1 MNDNQL
7 PGAIIGRLS
16 RVRMMESQLVDRL
29 EQLRTAGAIDPVGG
43 EAFTRQSALAARHGQ
58 ALEEVAGRR
67 GAELDGLEPTGGH
80 RESERALS
88 ALLEDVIVAAA
99 SAVVAYGALY
109 ASARLLYENEVCD
122 LADAHAA
129 DWARELATLS
139 DFLAP
144 AVHGELLWGGLTCRC
159 VCPTCGIGACG
170 CTRNSIDTIRGYWG
184 QPGLEPSEGLELR
197 APPRPGSQLAEA
209 GLERGDRIIVVDGEL
224 VHTNPE
230 IQRALR
236 GHPIGESMTM
246 QVVRAG
252 EPQEIRVARVSDL
265 PS

>member
-1 MNDNQL
+1 MNDNRL
-7 PGAIIGRLS
+7 PDAIIGRLS
-16 RVRMMESQLVDRL
+16 RVQTLESQLVDRL
-29 EQLRTAGAIDPVGG
+29 EEWRTATAIDRALS
-43 EAFTRQSALAARHGQ
+43 ENFTRLLALVAIHRL
-58 ALEEVAGRR
+58 ALDEVTSLR
-67 GAELDGLEPTGGH
+67 GAELSRLEPEGVH
-80 RESERALS
+80 RDAEP
-88 ALLEDVIVAAA
+88 ALLEDAAAAAA

-122 LADAHAA
+122 LADAHGA
-129 DWARELATLS
+129 DWALELAALN
-139 DFLAP
+139 DLLP
-144 AVHGELLWGGLTCRC
+144 PVVHGELLSGGLTCRC
-159 VCPTCGIGACG
+159 ICPTCGIGACG

-197 APPRPGSQLAEA
+197 VPPRPGSQLAEA
-209 GLERGDRIIVVDGEL
+209 GLERGDRIIAVDGEH
-224 VHTNPE
+224 VHSNAE

-252 EPQEIRVARVSDL
+252 VAQEIPVARVSDL

>member
-16 RVRMMESQLVDRL
+16 RARAMETQLVDRL
-29 EQLRTAGAIDPVGG
+29 ELLRTAITIDTEGA
-43 EAFTRQSALAARHGQ
+43 EASTRQSALAARHGQ
-58 ALEEVAGRR
+58 ALEEVVGRR
-67 GAELDGLEPTGGH
+67 GAELYGLEPTGGH
-80 RESERALS
+80 GESERALS
-88 ALLEDVIVAAA
+88 AQLEDVVAAAA

-109 ASARLLYENEVCD
+109 ASARLLYETEVCD

-129 DWARELATLS
+129 DWARELATLN
-139 DFLAP
+139 DLLAQ
-144 AVHGELLWGGLTCRC
+144 AVHGELLSGGLTCRC
-159 VCPTCGIGACG
+159 ICPTCGIGACG

-184 QPGLEPSEGLELR
+184 QPGLEPSEGLELFV
-197 APPRPGSQLAEA
+197 PPRPGSQLAEA
-209 GLERGDRIIVVDGEL
+209 GLERGDRIIAVDGEL
-224 VHTNPE
+224 VQTNPE

-236 GHPIGESMTM
+236 GHPIGESMTI

>member
-1 MNDNQL
+1 MADNQL
-7 PGAIIGRLS
+7 PRAIIARLS
-16 RVRMMESQLVDRL
+16 RARMMESQLVDRL
-29 EQLRTAGAIDPVGG
+29 DQLRTAGAVDPLEV
-43 EAFTRQSALAARHGQ
+43 EAFTRRSALAARHRR
-58 ALEEVAGRR
+58 ALEDVANRR
-67 GAELDGLEPTGGH
+67 GAQLDGLEPTGGA
-80 RESERALS
+80 RESERVMS
-88 ALLEDVIVAAA
+88 ALLEDAVAAAA

-109 ASARLLYENEVCD
+109 ASARLLYESEVCD

-129 DWARELATLS
+129 DLARELAALN
-139 DFLAP
+139 DLLAS
-144 AVHGELLWGGLTCRC
+144 AVHGELLSGGLTCRC
-159 VCPTCGIGACG
+159 ICPACGIGACG
-170 CTRNSIDTIRGYWG
+170 CTRNSIDTIREHWG

-197 APPRPGSQLAEA
+197 VPPRPGSQLAEA
-209 GLERGDRIIVVDGEL
+209 GLERGDRIIAVDGKL

-252 EPQEIRVARVSDL
+252 EPQKIHVARVSDL

>member
-1 MNDNQL
+1 MNDNRL
-7 PGAIIGRLS
+7 PDAIIGRLS
-16 RVRMMESQLVDRL
+16 RVRTLESQLVDRL
-29 EQLRTAGAIDPVGG
+29 EELRTDTAIDRAPG
-43 EAFTRQSALAARHGQ
+43 ESFTRLLALAASHR
-58 ALEEVAGRR
+58 LTLDEFAGLR
-67 GAELDGLEPTGGH
+67 GAELNRLELTGVHRDGVP
-80 RESERALS
+80 ALS
-88 ALLEDVIVAAA
+88 ALLEDVVAAAA

-122 LADAHAA
+122 LADAYAA
-129 DWARELATLS
+129 DWARELVALN
-139 DFLAP
+139 DLLALT
-144 AVHGELLWGGLTCRC
+144 VHGDLLSGGLTCRC
-159 VCPTCGIGACG
+159 ICPTCGIGACG

-197 APPRPGSQLAEA
+197 VPPRPGSQLAEA
-209 GLERGDRIIVVDGEL
+209 GLERGDRIIAVDGEP
-224 VHTNPE
+224 VHTNAE

-252 EPQEIRVARVSDL
+252 VPQEIRVARVSDL